1 MKVILL
7 KDVKSQGKAGDIIEV
22 SDGYARNFLFT
33 KGLGVEATAAN
44 LNEAKLKK
52 ANEEK
57 RAAEDLAKAKQTAE
71 ELIKL
76 GVKRW
81 HMYSVD
87 YSEKCKDIYDSIK
100 VTHEQMRENHANLTR
115 KYGDKLEITSTLDDL
130 DFRERAVLL
139 VDSTGRFL
147 VDTIKHGN
155 VYIGRDPKHPTY
167 EELMQEMNYELHK
180 SCYLRNL
187 WS

>member
-71 ELIKL
+71 ELKNVSVTVKIKAGADGKTFGSVSSKEIAEAVKEPAGMEIDKKKIVLKDPIKAL
-76 GVKRW
+76 GNYTIPVKL
-81 HMYSVD
+81 HAQVQGEFSL
-87 YSEKCKDIYDSIK
+87 K
-100 VTHEQMRENHANLTR
+100 V
-115 KYGDKLEITSTLDDL
+115 
-130 DFRERAVLL
+130 
-139 VDSTGRFL
+139 
-147 VDTIKHGN
+147 
-155 VYIGRDPKHPTY
+155 
-167 EELMQEMNYELHK
+167 EEA
-180 SCYLRNL
+180 
-187 WS
+187 

>member
-57 RAAEDLAKAKQTAE
+57 KAAEELAKAKQTAE
-71 ELIKL
+71 ELKNVSVTVNIKAGADGKTFGSVSSKEIAEAVREQAGMEIDKKKIVLKDPIKAL
-76 GVKRW
+76 GDYTIPVKL
-81 HMYSVD
+81 HSQVLG
-87 YSEKCKDIYDSIK
+87 EFKLK
-100 VTHEQMRENHANLTR
+100 VEQE
-115 KYGDKLEITSTLDDL
+115 
-130 DFRERAVLL
+130 V
-139 VDSTGRFL
+139 
-147 VDTIKHGN
+147 
-155 VYIGRDPKHPTY
+155 
-167 EELMQEMNYELHK
+167 
-180 SCYLRNL
+180 
-187 WS
+187 